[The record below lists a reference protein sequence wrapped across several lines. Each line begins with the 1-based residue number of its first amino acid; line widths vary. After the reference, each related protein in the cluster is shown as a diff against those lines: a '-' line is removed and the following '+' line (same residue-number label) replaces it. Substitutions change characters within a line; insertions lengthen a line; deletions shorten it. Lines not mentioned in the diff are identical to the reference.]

1 MELSYWEDRTWF
13 SDIDFTVVGS
23 GIVGLTTAVFLKE
36 TYPSSKVLVLEKGL
50 LPQGASTKNAGFA
63 CFGSISE
70 ITADLGSHSEDEVVQ
85 LVRQRFEGIQLLRQ
99 MLGDKNIEFERLGG
113 HEIFLKKDTYL
124 YDRCKGQMARINM
137 LLKPIFKENPFQ
149 EQPNLFG
156 FKGVQDTYITH
167 RFEGQLH
174 TGKMMLHLLKKA
186 QCLGVTVLNGMG
198 VDAFEDGPNGVH
210 IKTEQ
215 LELFSKKL
223 FVATNGFAAQL
234 LDEKVKPARAQVLV
248 THPIENLRIKG
259 TFHFDEGYYYFR
271 NIEGRILFGGGRNLD
286 LKGEETAQF
295 GTTGH
300 IQEAL
305 EQLLAEVILPGRAV
319 EIDRRW
325 SGIMGVGPQKRPIVK
340 QHSDHVYCG
349 IRLGGMGVAIGSLVG
364 RQLASMA

>member
-1 MELSYWEDRTWF
+1 MEVDTVQENGQEA
-13 SDIDFTVVGS
+13 TVV
-23 GIVGLTTAVFLKE
+23 TKDFE
-36 TYPSSKVLVLEKGL
+36 FSSKKV
-50 LPQGASTKNAGFA
+50 
-63 CFGSISE
+63 
-70 ITADLGSHSEDEVVQ
+70 
-85 LVRQRFEGIQLLRQ
+85 
-99 MLGDKNIEFERLGG
+99 
-113 HEIFLKKDTYL
+113 
-124 YDRCKGQMARINM
+124 
-137 LLKPIFKENPFQ
+137 
-149 EQPNLFG
+149 
-156 FKGVQDTYITH
+156 
-167 RFEGQLH
+167 
-174 TGKMMLHLLKKA
+174 
-186 QCLGVTVLNGMG
+186 
-198 VDAFEDGPNGVH
+198 
-210 IKTEQ
+210 
-215 LELFSKKL
+215 
-223 FVATNGFAAQL
+223 FVATNGFASKL
-234 LDEKVKPARAQVLV
+234 LPTETIQPARAQVLV
-248 THPIENLRIKG
+248 TEPIKNLKIKG